1 MARIDIVVVVVVVG
15 GGGIDIVEDSFAG
28 ALLVAVRSFMAGLLR
43 GLQVAST
50 D

>member
-1 MARIDIVVVVVVVG
+1 MARIVVVVVVD
-15 GGGIDIVEDSFAG
+15 IDVIVEDSLSG
-28 ALLVAVRSFMAGLLR
+28 ALVVAVRSLMAGLLR